1 MMTRQNIEEDPLMH
15 ALHLTRMFNP
25 RIMRVINDD
34 ILSEPNHINSGIE
47 ILKQRLRDSTRSKFI
62 TYREINPAYSV
73 HIIYKSRSIKIP
85 ELYRLSFTRLRL
97 SSHEL
102 RIETGR
108 WARIPRERRLC
119 PCGEIQDEKHVIVDC
134 PITQAIRDN
143 YDMDMTTFTDII
155 NVDSVH
161 SF

>member
-1 MMTRQNIEEDPLMH
+1 MYCVE
-15 ALHLTRMFNP
+15 AKVAVLH
-25 RIMRVINDD
+25 V
-34 ILSEPNHINSGIE
+34 
-47 ILKQRLRDSTRSKFI
+47 
-62 TYREINPAYSV
+62 
-73 HIIYKSRSIKIP
+73 
-85 ELYRLSFTRLRL
+85 RL

-155 NVDSVH
+155 NLDSVH
-161 SF
+161 SFKMIHEMLELLRTFRPE